1 LTEEYNQ
8 AMDETL
14 GTVLRRLRHERGLT
28 LEEVAEAT
36 GISVAMLSRAEREQR
51 VPSTEIVAA
60 LSGYYGVPP
69 EVLERYAAD
78 LHYRSR
84 TNPRQGS
91 RGSGST
97 GEPTLGRNEPPW
109 YDSQHPPRA
118 EARSVNFSAPQY
130 GRRQLES
137 PGVAAS
143 EPPATD
149 ALQDAARVAEV
160 ALETAMRAAERAKA
174 SGDPVQVAEAERVI
188 TRLRKL
194 IVRQEVWRVVLFV
207 LALASA
213 LLDPHH
219 HGMRVNNPESSASPV
234 FRLGSAFASSSP
246 IVSTTSRM

>member
-1 LTEEYNQ
+1 
-8 AMDETL
+8 MDETL
-14 GTVLRRLRHERGLT
+14 GIVLRRLRHERGLT

-84 TNPRQGS
+84 SNPRSGS

-97 GEPTLGRNEPPW
+97 LEAALGRSEPPW
-109 YDSQHPPRA
+109 YDSRHPPRA
-118 EARSVNFSAPQY
+118 EAQSVNFSTPRMADASW
-130 GRRQLES
+130 ES
-137 PGVAAS
+137 PSFAAS

-160 ALETAMRAAERAKA
+160 ALETAMRAAERAMA
-174 SGDPVQVAEAERVI
+174 SGDPAQGAEAERVI
-188 TRLRKL
+188 ARLRG
-194 IVRQEVWRVVLFV
+194 IVGGTGTER
-207 LALASA
+207 
-213 LLDPHH
+213 
-219 HGMRVNNPESSASPV
+219 
-234 FRLGSAFASSSP
+234 
-246 IVSTTSRM
+246 

>member
-1 LTEEYNQ
+1 
-8 AMDETL
+8 MDETL

-60 LSGYYGVPP
+60 LSGYYGVPA

-84 TNPRQGS
+84 TNPRSGS

-97 GEPTLGRNEPPW
+97 LEPALGRNEPPW
-109 YDSQHPPRA
+109 YDSRHPPRA
-118 EARSVNFSAPQY
+118 ETRLVNFSAPQMADASWELPSFA
-130 GRRQLES
+130 Q
-137 PGVAAS
+137 S

-160 ALETAMRAAERAKA
+160 ALQTAMRAAERAKA
-174 SGDPVQVAEAERVI
+174 SGDPVQIAEAERVI
-188 TRLRKL
+188 KRLR
-194 IVRQEVWRVVLFV
+194 
-207 LALASA
+207 A
-213 LLDPHH
+213 LL
-219 HGMRVNNPESSASPV
+219 ESGTGTE
-234 FRLGSAFASSSP
+234 R
-246 IVSTTSRM
+246 

>member
-1 LTEEYNQ
+1 
-8 AMDETL
+8 MDETL

-60 LSGYYGVPP
+60 LSDYYGVPP

-84 TNPRQGS
+84 TNPRSGS

-97 GEPTLGRNEPPW
+97 GEPPLARNEPPW
-109 YDSQHPPRA
+109 YDSQHPRRA
-118 EARSVNFSAPQY
+118 EAHSVNFSAPSVTDASW
-130 GRRQLES
+130 ES
-137 PGVAAS
+137 PGFTAS

-174 SGDPVQVAEAERVI
+174 SGDPAQVAEAERMI
-188 TRLRKL
+188 KRLRA
-194 IVRQEVWRVVLFV
+194 IVRGV
-207 LALASA
+207 
-213 LLDPHH
+213 
-219 HGMRVNNPESSASPV
+219 G
-234 FRLGSAFASSSP
+234 
-246 IVSTTSRM
+246 

>member
-1 LTEEYNQ
+1 
-8 AMDETL
+8 MDETL

-97 GEPTLGRNEPPW
+97 GEPAPGRNEPPW
-109 YDSQHPPRA
+109 YDSHHPPRA
-118 EARSVNFSAPQY
+118 EAQLVNFSAPPMAHA
-130 GRRQLES
+130 GWRS
-137 PGVAAS
+137 PDFAAS
-143 EPPATD
+143 ELPATD

-160 ALETAMRAAERAKA
+160 ALQTAMRAAERAKA
-174 SGDPVQVAEAERVI
+174 SGDPAQVAEAERVI
-188 TRLRKL
+188 ARLRML
-194 IVRQEVWRVVLFV
+194 IEGGGVRE
-207 LALASA
+207 
-213 LLDPHH
+213 P
-219 HGMRVNNPESSASPV
+219 
-234 FRLGSAFASSSP
+234 
-246 IVSTTSRM
+246 